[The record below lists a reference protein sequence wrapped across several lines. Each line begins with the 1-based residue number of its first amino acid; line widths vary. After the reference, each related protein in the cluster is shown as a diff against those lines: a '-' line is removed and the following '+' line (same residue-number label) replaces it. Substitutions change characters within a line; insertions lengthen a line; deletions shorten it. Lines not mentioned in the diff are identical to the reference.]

1 MTGTG
6 SSGLNRASRHYFQ
19 QQSALP
25 EKSAPSG
32 TLSPL
37 PSMCFL
43 GFAMPALPEES
54 TRVEQVMHHK
64 PETLTP
70 FTNRPFYATNKK
82 I

>member
-1 MTGTG
+1 
-6 SSGLNRASRHYFQ
+6 
-19 QQSALP
+19 
-25 EKSAPSG
+25 
-32 TLSPL
+32 
-37 PSMCFL
+37 
-43 GFAMPALPEES
+43 MPALPEES